1 MARLMASDIRFFL
14 FHLKVVDVTT
24 NEVLGPLECGEIC
37 MRGPTTFKAYL
48 DMPEATAKAF
58 DEEGF
63 FRTGD
68 TGYYT
73 EDGHF
78 HVAGR
83 IKDLI
88 KCMDQQVAPAELET
102 LLLSHPDVKEVVVTG
117 VPHSEHG
124 EAARAFVVLRNG
136 SQGDAVTE
144 ESLKAFVKG
153 MDIELLLCFHIFSA
167 DSFH

>member
-1 MARLMASDIRFFL
+1 M
-14 FHLKVVDVTT
+14 KVVDVTT

-136 SQGDAVTE
+136 SQDLVAYHKQLHGGIEFLDKLPATE
-144 ESLKAFVKG
+144 TGKALRRKLREAY
-153 MDIELLLCFHIFSA
+153 IKR
-167 DSFH
+167 